1 MCAALWWELRL
12 FSCVHGEKKTWIWE
26 EVKTSPAVFVMI
38 KAGIFWESSPGHFL
52 SHVMSTKTRCFEKDL
67 GTFPGLSV
75 ATGPAFQVKP
85 CCFPNLVSWKQTK
98 REIVCFLKWTLC
110 FVFLINQCFPEMWI
124 KYLQVRNGQLE
135 RSSVTWTWKKF
146 LNLINNYGL
155 GLVTCGGS
163 K

>member
-110 FVFLINQCFPEMWI
+110 FVFLINQFPRDVNKIFAGQKWPI
-124 KYLQVRNGQLE
+124 RTLQCDVNVE
-135 RSSVTWTWKKF
+135 E
-146 LNLINNYGL
+146 IPEPH
-155 GLVTCGGS
+155 
-163 K
+163 